1 MSSLDYYTLPALSLS
16 LSLSVS
22 LALCGTANTMSSNG
36 DGPDTSGKAESGS
49 SPIFP
54 TAPASPVK
62 LADAEKITLRWCAPE
77 KLGGGSGESG
87 GNWQQADGNKVY
99 SLVQIDL
106 LKLCLVYPFCPLSPL
121 LFPSV
126 RRSVRSSSQLVPA
139 RLSSSH
145 FFPRRCMKTALI
157 PVRRRCCSHPSV
169 YPFSVHHLFI

>member
-1 MSSLDYYTLPALSLS
+1 MSF
-16 LSLSVS
+16 
-22 LALCGTANTMSSNG
+22 NG

-54 TAPASPVK
+54 TAPTSAVK

-77 KLGGGSGESG
+77 ETRGSGKSG
-87 GNWQQADGNKVY
+87 GNWQQTDGNKVY

-126 RRSVRSSSQLVPA
+126 RRSIRSSSQLVPA

-145 FFPRRCMKTALI
+145 SFPRRCMKTDLI
-157 PVRRRCCSHPSV
+157 PARCRCCSHPSV